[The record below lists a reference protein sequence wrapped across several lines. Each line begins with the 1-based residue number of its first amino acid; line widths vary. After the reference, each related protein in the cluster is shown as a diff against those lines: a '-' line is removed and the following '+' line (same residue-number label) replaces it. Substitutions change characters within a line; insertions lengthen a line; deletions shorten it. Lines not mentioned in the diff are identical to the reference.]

1 MKFNKYILIA
11 IVLLISIK
19 YSAQNA
25 SKTAEKRRQ
34 SVMEYVNNFFSE
46 DTSNIFVF
54 VYYLLKI

>member
-1 MKFNKYILIA
+1 MIA